1 MKFEWNKKYAQIAF
15 WVCVVIL
22 FTVMSVFF
30 FLNYNDFDSY
40 VANFMSVMN
49 PIIYGVVIAY
59 ILNKIMKIY
68 ETKVFRFMDKKPGK
82 MRMKRTLSIL
92 CTYIT
97 FIAVL
102 VGFIMLI
109 GPQILAGFN
118 DLKNNI
124 PFYIDA
130 AEEWLLALSEE
141 NETFHDLVFD
151 MFAYINDLVDQL
163 GDIVAEIMPKITE
176 WLSGSLPSSRTSRSA

>member
-1 MKFEWNKKYAQIAF
+1 
-15 WVCVVIL
+15 
-22 FTVMSVFF
+22 MSVFF

-92 CTYIT
+92 CT
-97 FIAVL
+97 
-102 VGFIMLI
+102 
-109 GPQILAGFN
+109 
-118 DLKNNI
+118 
-124 PFYIDA
+124 
-130 AEEWLLALSEE
+130 
-141 NETFHDLVFD
+141 
-151 MFAYINDLVDQL
+151 
-163 GDIVAEIMPKITE
+163 
-176 WLSGSLPSSRTSRSA
+176 

>member
-59 ILNKIMKIY
+59 ILNKIMKIN
-68 ETKVFRFMDKKPGK
+68 KIK
-82 MRMKRTLSIL
+82 
-92 CTYIT
+92 
-97 FIAVL
+97 
-102 VGFIMLI
+102 
-109 GPQILAGFN
+109 
-118 DLKNNI
+118 
-124 PFYIDA
+124 
-130 AEEWLLALSEE
+130 WL
-141 NETFHDLVFD
+141 
-151 MFAYINDLVDQL
+151 Y
-163 GDIVAEIMPKITE
+163 
-176 WLSGSLPSSRTSRSA
+176 